1 MEGPVWPRKHEVVKS
16 CSIGSCV
23 CVCVCVCCVGC
34 VVTQML
40 VQAMGS
46 GGSSLELKSWAS
58 NVTEGDV
65 LGHFDRHPSSKG
77 TDLFV
82 NAHQER
88 LGAPATHFLDCFGVH
103 SIEMHRH
110 GSSSSEGVCAD
121 VISGVAQVV
130 ETDGFSGVFEGGADV
145 IGCDVFPEAG
155 GGLFEA
161 EDGGGS
167 RATIGHDVVDSAG
180 EGLDWAVV
188 ITSAFVVDALTF
200 DATLLIRDSHGGLSS
215 FEQFPEW

>member
-1 MEGPVWPRKHEVVKS
+1 M
-16 CSIGSCV
+16 
-23 CVCVCVCCVGC
+23 CVCCVGC

-88 LGAPATHFLDCFGVH
+88 LGAPATHFLDCIGVH
-103 SIEMHRH
+103 SI
-110 GSSSSEGVCAD
+110 
-121 VISGVAQVV
+121 
-130 ETDGFSGVFEGGADV
+130 
-145 IGCDVFPEAG
+145 
-155 GGLFEA
+155 
-161 EDGGGS
+161 
-167 RATIGHDVVDSAG
+167 
-180 EGLDWAVV
+180 
-188 ITSAFVVDALTF
+188 
-200 DATLLIRDSHGGLSS
+200 
-215 FEQFPEW
+215 